1 MKFNLTALA
10 FIMLATVAGFGI
22 YSTYQQKSE
31 IKELKAEKT
40 ELTQRL
46 DEQSESLKGLFN
58 VYVKLSEKENYSI
71 SLSPKIDTKFN
82 STFGST
88 KQVTM
93 QYYFT
98 MDGNAIELKPDSTI
112 LLKK

>member
-1 MKFNLTALA
+1 MKFNLTVLAL
-10 FIMLATVAGFGI
+10 IMLATIAGFGV
-22 YSTYQQKSE
+22 YFGYQQKAE

-46 DEQSESLKGLFN
+46 NEQAESLKGLFD

>member
-1 MKFNLTALA
+1 MKLNLTMLA
-10 FIMLATVAGFGI
+10 IIMLATIAGFGV
-22 YSTYQQKSE
+22 YSTYQQKAE
-31 IKELKAEKT
+31 IKALKAEKS

-46 DEQSESLKGLFN
+46 NEQAESLKGLFD
-58 VYVKLSEKENYSI
+58 VYVKLAQKENYSI
-71 SLSPKIDTKFN
+71 SLNPKIDTKFN